1 MKFPL
6 EKYTYY
12 MYTTKT
18 GTKEVIAIST
28 YGGKIVKGTAK
39 CNPVDGY
46 DEEKGKALA
55 AARCNTRIAKKRK
68 MRAEKKFKEADY
80 SLKEA
85 LRHYEKMLRYY
96 EDSNELYDIAVNEEA
111 ATVST
116 L

>member
-1 MKFPL
+1 MRFSLDKYKFI
-6 EKYTYY
+6 THDN
-12 MYTTKT
+12 
-18 GTKEVIAIST
+18 EVIAIST

-68 MRAEKKFKEADY
+68 MRAEKKFKEADC

-96 EDSNELYDIAVNEEA
+96 EDSNELYDIAVKEEA